1 MLKPFVVISPLVLSA
16 LIAAPFSGRLM
27 QQATGGAPPPHTGS
41 SVQNPVKPTAE
52 SQAHARKLYKQEC
65 EMCHGT
71 DGSGKTD
78 LAKDMQLKLADW
90 ADPNTLGSRSDGEIF
105 DIIRKGTD
113 KMPAEA
119 PDRAKNDDVWNLV
132 IYIRA
137 LAKKQPVPV
146 AAPAEGA
153 PAAPADAPAVPPA
166 K

>member
-1 MLKPFVVISPLVLSA
+1 MPRSFLFFSPLVLSA
-16 LIAAPFSGRLM
+16 LIAAPFSGRML
-27 QQATGGAPPPHTGS
+27 QQATGGAPPHTGS
-41 SVQNPVKPTAE
+41 SVQNPVKPTTE
-52 SQAHARKLYKQEC
+52 SQLRAKKLYKMEC
-65 EMCHGT
+65 EMCHGA

-90 ADPNTLGSRSDGEIF
+90 GDPNTLGSRSDGEIF

-137 LAKKQPVPV
+137 LAKKLPPPD
-146 AAPAEGA
+146 AAPA
-153 PAAPADAPAVPPA
+153 PAAPATDAPATPPA
-166 K
+166 SK

>member
-1 MLKPFVVISPLVLSA
+1 M
-16 LIAAPFSGRLM
+16 
-27 QQATGGAPPPHTGS
+27 
-41 SVQNPVKPTAE
+41 
-52 SQAHARKLYKQEC
+52 EC
-65 EMCHGT
+65 EMCHGA

-90 ADPNTLGSRSDGEIF
+90 GDPATLGSRSDGEIF

-137 LAKKQPVPV
+137 LAKKLPVPD
-146 AAPAEGA
+146 AAPANA
-153 PAAPADAPAVPPA
+153 PAAPVVDAPAAPPA
-166 K
+166 NP